1 MFYSHV
7 RRLKVGLSDSKWF
20 PMKFGNGKW
29 KVESSRSGVR
39 LSCIE
44 VWTVGNLVDSLPK
57 HVNGVSLYLSGVQWH
72 ATFVVSF

>member
-7 RRLKVGLSDSKWF
+7 GRLKVGLSDSKWF
-20 PMKFGNGKW
+20 PMKL
-29 KVESSRSGVR
+29 KVESRV
-39 LSCIE
+39 LTAPEFAFSCIE
-44 VWTVGNLVDSLPK
+44 VWTVGNLFDSLPK